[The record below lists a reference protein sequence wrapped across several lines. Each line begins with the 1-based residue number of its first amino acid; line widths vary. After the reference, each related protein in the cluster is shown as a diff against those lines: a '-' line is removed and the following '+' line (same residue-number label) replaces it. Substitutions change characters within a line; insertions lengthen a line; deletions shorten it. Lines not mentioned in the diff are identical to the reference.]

1 MAFLGQEEQLR
12 DLQDRFKFLYIA
24 LGVFFVLLLSRLIF
38 LQILQGDK
46 MRRYSEENRIKRV
59 LIAAPRGMIFDR
71 NEMLLVDNRPAF
83 DLEIVPQYLRE
94 SGQKQET
101 ISRLASL
108 VSMSEK
114 SIYRKLRRARGQP
127 SFLPVKIKTDLTR
140 DEVAKIQTWRIAMP
154 GVSVAMEIQRTT
166 VYGDVASHLLGYI
179 AKINQR
185 ELPRLN
191 RNRERKYRMGDTIGK
206 SGIEKKFEKELRGT
220 EGYEL
225 VEVDAL
231 GRRMRDS
238 EAEGSTVV
246 GQQREMD
253 AQPGN
258 NIRLTIDQDLQII
271 AKEAFANKAG
281 GLVAMDPKN
290 GEILAMISR
299 PSFDPTDFSRGI
311 PSQLWKSLLENPN
324 RPLRDKTLQDHYPPG
339 SVFKVF
345 TALAGLEEGVITP
358 TTKHLC
364 NGSIRVGNRRYH
376 CHSAG
381 GHGEVDLVDAI
392 KYSCDIFFYR
402 LALKL
407 KSVNQIAKWA
417 KAFGLG
423 SRTSIDLPREVPG
436 LIPTEKWKEKRFGK
450 PWTRGESLSV
460 AIGQSFVL
468 TTSLQL
474 ATAYSAL
481 VNGGVLYR
489 PQFVE
494 SIEKFNGDP
503 IKKFN
508 PEVASRIEVSSD
520 HLEVIKTG
528 LFKVMNEIKGTGYWY
543 RIPGAEMGGKTGTAQ
558 VVRLSADKIYQKCK
572 EMKYEHRHHALF
584 TGVAPMSDPSIVVS
598 VIAEHQC
605 AGSSGA
611 APIAR
616 AVIRKYLQKY
626 RPEFLNPKRIA
637 QK

>member
-1 MAFLGQEEQLR
+1 M
-12 DLQDRFKFLYIA
+12 
-24 LGVFFVLLLSRLIF
+24 
-38 LQILQGDK
+38 
-46 MRRYSEENRIKRV
+46 
-59 LIAAPRGMIFDR
+59 
-71 NEMLLVDNRPAF
+71 
-83 DLEIVPQYLRE
+83 
-94 SGQKQET
+94 
-101 ISRLASL
+101 
-108 VSMSEK
+108 
-114 SIYRKLRRARGQP
+114 
-127 SFLPVKIKTDLTR
+127 
-140 DEVAKIQTWRIAMP
+140 
-154 GVSVAMEIQRTT
+154 
-166 VYGDVASHLLGYI
+166 
-179 AKINQR
+179 
-185 ELPRLN
+185 
-191 RNRERKYRMGDTIGK
+191 
-206 SGIEKKFEKELRGT
+206 
-220 EGYEL
+220 
-225 VEVDAL
+225 
-231 GRRMRDS
+231 
-238 EAEGSTVV
+238 V

-324 RPLRDKTLQDHYPPG
+324 RPLRDKTLQDQYPPG